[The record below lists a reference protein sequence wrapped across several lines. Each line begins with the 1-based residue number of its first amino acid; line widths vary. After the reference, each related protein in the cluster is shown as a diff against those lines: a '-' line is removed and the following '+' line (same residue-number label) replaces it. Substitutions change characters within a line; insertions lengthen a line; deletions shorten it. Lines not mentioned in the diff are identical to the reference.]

1 MKRHLIV
8 TYVSVVVL
16 LLAGRVAWQNCI
28 WEIMSGVSSAAI
40 VAAIIIIGWRI
51 IRMRP
56 ERGDEIMLRGEVLA
70 TTRVALVV
78 ICVGVLIAGFG
89 DVFGKWMF
97 GCR

>member
-8 TYVSVVVL
+8 AYISIVVL
-16 LLAGRVAWQNCI
+16 LLAGHVAWQNCL

-40 VAAIIIIGWRI
+40 VASILIIGWRV
-51 IRMRP
+51 IRLDP
-56 ERGDEIMLRGEVLA
+56 AAGEEITLRGELLA
-70 TTRVALVV
+70 TTRIAIVV
-78 ICVGVLIAGFG
+78 ICAGVLIAGFG

>member
-8 TYVSVVVL
+8 TYISIVVL

-40 VAAIIIIGWRI
+40 VASILIIGWRV
-51 IRMRP
+51 IRLRP
-56 ERGDEIMLRGEVLA
+56 DAGDEFLLRGEILA
-70 TTRVALVV
+70 TTRTALVV
-78 ICVGVLIAGFG
+78 ICAGVLIAGFG

>member
-8 TYVSVVVL
+8 TYVAITVL
-16 LLAGRVAWQNCI
+16 LLAGRVAWQNCL

-40 VAAIIIIGWRI
+40 VASILIIGWRV

-56 ERGDEIMLRGEVLA
+56 ESGDELMLRGELLA
-70 TTRVALVV
+70 NTRVALVV
-78 ICVGVLIAGFG
+78 ICAGVLIAGFG
-89 DVFGKWMF
+89 DVFGKWLF